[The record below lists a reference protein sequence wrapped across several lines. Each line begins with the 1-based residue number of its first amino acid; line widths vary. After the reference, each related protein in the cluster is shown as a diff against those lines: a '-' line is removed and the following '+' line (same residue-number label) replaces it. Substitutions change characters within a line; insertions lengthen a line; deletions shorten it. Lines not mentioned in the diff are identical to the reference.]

1 MNVLEKKD
9 TKQLLR
15 WAFWLSM
22 ITIFYNL
29 LEGIVSTYYGLTD
42 DTLAL
47 FGFGIDS
54 FVEVLSGIG
63 IAHMVYRMRQHGATA
78 TDTPQRDRFEK
89 QALQLTGFSFYFL
102 AVGIL
107 VSSLLTIYVG
117 EQPQTTLVGIIVA
130 TLSIVTMFFLARYKE
145 RVGKALGSD
154 PIISDAHCT
163 KTCLYLS
170 LLLLVSSGLYE
181 AFRIPYVDAIGAL
194 GIAWFA
200 VREGREAFEKARG
213 KACGC

>member
-9 TKQLLR
+9 TTQLLR
-15 WAFWLSM
+15 LAFWLSM
-22 ITIFYNL
+22 VTIFYNL
-29 LEGIVSTYYGLTD
+29 LEGIVSTYYGLAD

-63 IAHMVYRMRQHGATA
+63 IAHLVYRM
-78 TDTPQRDRFEK
+78 QRGDGTEQDRFEK
-89 QALQLTGFSFYFL
+89 QALQLTGFSFYLL

-107 VSSLLTIYVG
+107 ASSLLTIYIG

-130 TLSIVTMFFLARYKE
+130 ALSIVTMFFLARYKE
-145 RVGKALGSD
+145 RVGKALHSD
-154 PIISDAHCT
+154 PIISDAQCT

-170 LLLLVSSGLYE
+170 VLLLVSSLLYE
-181 AFRIPYVDAIGAL
+181 VFRIPYVDAVGAL

-200 VREGREAFEKARG
+200 FREGREAFAKAKG
-213 KACGC
+213 KACEC

>member
-1 MNVLEKKD
+1 MNVLEQKD
-9 TKQLLR
+9 KPQLLQL
-15 WAFWLSM
+15 AFWLSM

-29 LEGIVSTYYGLTD
+29 LEGVIATYYGLAD

-63 IAHMVYRMRQHGATA
+63 IAHLVYRM
-78 TDTPQRDRFEK
+78 QRGDGTEQDRFER
-89 QALQLTGFSFYFL
+89 QALQLTGFSFYVL

-107 VSSLLTIYVG
+107 ASSLLTIYTG
-117 EQPQTTLVGIIVA
+117 EQPQTTLVGIIIAV
-130 TLSIVTMFFLARYKE
+130 LSIITMFFLARYKE
-145 RVGKALGSD
+145 RVGKALDSD
-154 PIISDAHCT
+154 PIVSDAHCT

-170 LLLLVSSGLYE
+170 VLLLVSSALYE

-200 VREGREAFEKARG
+200 FKEGREAFAKAKGRS
-213 KACGC
+213 CGC